1 MPPDFIGTATDEVGV
16 LLSATSYRY
25 RGFDSEYDEQVG
37 CYDAAVISRFN
48 GREPSRHRAPLE
60 AR

>member
-16 LLSATSYRY
+16 LLSATCYRY

-37 CYDAAVISRFN
+37 WFDVTVVSCLA
-48 GREPSRHRAPLE
+48 GREPSRYGAPLE